1 MRRAIRTGLLATLV
15 SLGIAAPAAA
25 DEAVPSRYETTIE
38 SITPAVDTVTV
49 SMIGG
54 DNFVELSVTAG
65 HEVIVLGYEAEPY
78 LWFQADG
85 TVSENRRSKATYLD
99 DTRYGTV
106 EVPDDLLPSD
116 EPEWVEIADG
126 GRWAWRDHRAHW
138 LSDTPPLG
146 LAPGDQVLDNTIPLD
161 VDGQRVTV
169 RLLST
174 WVPEPSRLPV
184 DVAAVVGVIL
194 GFSAMSRRGVPGV
207 PVLVVGVLAT
217 VVGVWQVL
225 SLPSETA
232 PGPLVWVLPVVT
244 VIGGAAATAYRNR
257 GWSNWV
263 AVGGALAV
271 TVWAGLRAEVI
282 RYAVLPTDAPF
293 WFDRAVTAG
302 AAVTGVI
309 TIVATMIG
317 ALRRRRDAGDAGERT
332 TPTTTEPSKKT
343 VPPNKA
349 VPQKN
354 AASSKKGAQSAK
366 KQTSATSARR
376 GR

>member
-1 MRRAIRTGLLATLV
+1 MRRVIRTVLMATLV
-15 SLGIAAPAAA
+15 SLGVATPAFA
-25 DEAVPSRYETTIE
+25 DEAVPSRYETEIE
-38 SITPAVDTVTV
+38 SITPDVDTIAVT
-49 SMIGG
+49 MIGG
-54 DNFVELSVTAG
+54 DNFVELRVDEG
-65 HEVIVLGYEAEPY
+65 HEVIVLGYEGEPY
-78 LWFQADG
+78 LWFKADG

-161 VDGQRVTV
+161 VDGTRVTV
-169 RLLST
+169 RLLSN
-174 WVPEPSRLPV
+174 WVPDPSRLPV
-184 DVAAVVGVIL
+184 DIAAVVGLVL
-194 GFSAMSRRGVPGV
+194 GFSAMSRRGIPGV
-207 PVLVVGVLAT
+207 PVVIVGALAT

-232 PGPLVWVLPVVT
+232 PGPLVWILPVAALAAGV
-244 VIGGAAATAYRNR
+244 AATVYRRR
-257 GWSNWV
+257 GWSNWLTV
-263 AVGGALAV
+263 FGALAV
-271 TVWAGLRAEVI
+271 TVWAGLRADVI

-309 TIVATMIG
+309 TIVATLIG
-317 ALRRRRDAGDAGERT
+317 VLRRRRDIEEANVTKSPAA
-332 TPTTTEPSKKT
+332 TPAPKTKPKK
-343 VPPNKA
+343 
-349 VPQKN
+349 
-354 AASSKKGAQSAK
+354 
-366 KQTSATSARR
+366 ATSTAPTRR
-376 GR
+376 R